1 MLAADMPGSVELTD
15 LDRAMLGGARGP
27 AAAVAMRILTTMAG
41 VYGAERLLDIE
52 GAHIDGCLYHGDS
65 GVDFAELLVAGNARV
80 RVPTTLN
87 VGGLDL
93 LHPEEFAGTAER
105 RAKALR
111 LMECYEEMGC
121 RTIWTCAP
129 YQTTPRPA
137 FGQQVAWAESNAIVF
152 ANSVLG
158 ARTHRYGDFID
169 ICAAITGR
177 APAVGLHL
185 EENRRGQVVFD
196 LRSLPRPLR
205 SASWLLPAIGYLV
218 GERCAN
224 RVPVLLGL
232 EEADEDG
239 LKALGAAAASSGA
252 VALFHAVGITP
263 EAPTLEAALGG
274 EEAEEWVEVGAADLR
289 AGLRRLSTVAAAAP
303 AASHPGTPSLDSRRG
318 STGPDP
324 ASTTGDGPE
333 LASDSPALPIDVVAL
348 GSPHFSPREF
358 AELLPLVRRHP
369 PARSVEFVV
378 CTNRFSLDF
387 LASSGELDRLR
398 ALGVRVVVD
407 TCVVVAPILRTPPGG
422 VLMTNSGKFAH
433 YAPGNVGFDVVFGSL
448 SECVRSAHAGRLR
461 RDAEL
466 WP

>member
-1 MLAADMPGSVELTD
+1 MHGSVELAD
-15 LDRAMLGGARGP
+15 LDRRMLSGDHGE
-27 AAAVAMRILTTMAG
+27 AAATAMRILVTMAG
-41 VYGAERLLDIE
+41 IYGARRLLDIE

-65 GVDFAELLVAGNARV
+65 GVDFAEMLVAGGARV

-93 LHPEEFAGTAER
+93 LHPEEFAGTPER

-129 YQTTPRPA
+129 YQATPRPE

-196 LRSLPRPLR
+196 LRSLPRSLTA
-205 SASWLLPAIGYLV
+205 ASWLLPAIGYLV

-232 EEADEDG
+232 ERADEDG

-274 EEAEEWVEVGAADLR
+274 RDAEEWVEVTASDLR
-289 AGLRRLSTVAAAAP
+289 AGLRRLSTAAGAAE
-303 AASHPGTPSLDSRRG
+303 
-318 STGPDP
+318 PDGG
-324 ASTTGDGPE
+324 AND
-333 LASDSPALPIDVVAL
+333 LRIDVVAL

-358 AELLPLVRRHP
+358 AELVPMIERHP
-369 PARSVEFVV
+369 PAVTVEFVV
-378 CTNRFSLDF
+378 CTNRISLDF
-387 LASSGELDRLR
+387 LERRGALDRLR
-398 ALGVRVVVD
+398 ELGVRVVVD
-407 TCVVVAPILRTPPGG
+407 TCVVVAPILRTPAGG
-422 VLMTNSGKFAH
+422 ILMTNSGKFAH

-448 SECVRSAHAGRLR
+448 AECVRSAHAGRLR
-461 RDAEL
+461 RDPEL

>member
-1 MLAADMPGSVELTD
+1 MLAADMPGSVELTGR
-15 LDRAMLGGARGP
+15 DRAMLAGDRGE
-27 AAAVAMRILTTMAG
+27 AAAVAMRILVTMAG
-41 VYGAERLLDIE
+41 VYGAGRLLDIE

-65 GVDFAELLVAGNARV
+65 GVDFAEVLVAGGARV

-196 LRSLPRPLR
+196 LRSLPLSLR

-218 GERCAN
+218 GERCGN

-232 EEADEDG
+232 EAADEDG

-274 EEAEEWVEVGAADLR
+274 REAEDWVDVTVDDLR
-289 AGLRRLSTVAAAAP
+289 SGLRSLSTVPAAAGPGVGRGSGSP
-303 AASHPGTPSLDSRRG
+303 AARSGRGRG
-318 STGPDP
+318 S
-324 ASTTGDGPE
+324 
-333 LASDSPALPIDVVAL
+333 ASDAISIDVVAL

-358 AELLPLVRRHP
+358 AELLPLVERHP
-369 PARSVEFVV
+369 PSTGVEFVV
-378 CTNRFSLDF
+378 CTNRLSLGH
-387 LASSGELDRLR
+387 LEQNGGLERLR
-398 ALGVRVVVD
+398 SLGVRVVVD
-407 TCVVVAPILRTPPGG
+407 TCVVVAPILRTAAGG

-448 SECVRSAHAGRLR
+448 AECVRSAHAGRLW
-461 RDAEL
+461 RDPEL

>member
-1 MLAADMPGSVELTD
+1 MASREASVELTD
-15 LDRAMLGGARGP
+15 LDRAMLAGDHGE
-27 AAAVAMRILTTMAG
+27 AAAVAMRILVAMGG
-41 VYGAERLLDIE
+41 VYGARGLLDIE

-65 GVDFAELLVAGNARV
+65 GVDFAELLVRGGARV

-93 LHPEEFAGTAER
+93 LHPEQFAGTEER
-105 RAKALR
+105 RAKARR

-185 EENRRGQVVFD
+185 KENRRGQVVFD
-196 LRSLPRPLR
+196 LRSLPRSLTT
-205 SASWLLPAIGYLV
+205 ASWLLPAIGYLV
-218 GERCAN
+218 GERCGN

-232 EEADEDG
+232 GEADEDG
-239 LKALGAAAASSGA
+239 LKALGAAAASSGT

-274 EEAEEWVEVGAADLR
+274 READEWIEVTLEDLR
-289 AGLRRLSTVAAAAP
+289 AGLRSLSTAP
-303 AASHPGTPSLDSRRG
+303 GALEPG
-318 STGPDP
+318 
-324 ASTTGDGPE
+324 AE
-333 LASDSPALPIDVVAL
+333 AELPIDVVAL

-358 AELLPLVRRHP
+358 AELLPLIERHP
-369 PARSVEFVV
+369 PSAEVEFVV
-378 CTNRFSLDF
+378 CTNRFSLDV
-387 LASSGELDRLR
+387 LERSGALERLR
-398 ALGVRVVVD
+398 ALDVRVVVD
-407 TCVVVAPILRTPPGG
+407 TCVVVAPILRSPAGG

-448 SECVRSAHAGRLR
+448 SECVQSAHLGALR
-461 RDAEL
+461 RDPEL

>member
-1 MLAADMPGSVELTD
+1 MAAVNLSETVELTD
-15 LDRAMLGGARGP
+15 LDRAMLSGDHGE
-27 AAAVAMRILTTMAG
+27 AAAVAMRILVAMAG
-41 VYGAERLLDIE
+41 VYGADRLLDIE

-65 GVDFAELLVAGNARV
+65 GVDFAELLVAGGARV

-121 RTIWTCAP
+121 LTIWTCAP
-129 YQTTPRPA
+129 YQTTPRPS

-196 LRSLPRPLR
+196 FRSLPRSLR

-232 EEADEDG
+232 ENADEDG

-263 EAPTLEAALGG
+263 EAPTLQAALGG
-274 EEAEEWVEVGAADLR
+274 GEAEEWIEVTAADLR
-289 AGLRRLSTVAAAAP
+289 AGLRRLST
-303 AASHPGTPSLDSRRG
+303 AASGGKDLR
-318 STGPDP
+318 
-324 ASTTGDGPE
+324 
-333 LASDSPALPIDVVAL
+333 IDVVAL

-358 AELLPLVRRHP
+358 AELLPMIACRP
-369 PARSVEFVV
+369 PAASVEFVV
-378 CTNRFSLDF
+378 CTNRVSLDF
-387 LASSGELDRLR
+387 LERRGDLERLR
-398 ALGVRVVVD
+398 DLGVRVVVD
-407 TCVVVAPILRTPPGG
+407 TCVVVAPILRTPSGG

-448 SECVRSAHAGRLR
+448 SECVQSAHAGHLR
-461 RDAEL
+461 RDPEL

>member
-1 MLAADMPGSVELTD
+1 MLAADMPGSVELTGC
-15 LDRAMLGGARGP
+15 DRAMLAGDRGE
-27 AAAVAMRILTTMAG
+27 AAAVAMRILVTMAG

-65 GVDFAELLVAGNARV
+65 GVDFAELLVAGGARV

-185 EENRRGQVVFD
+185 EANRRGQVVFD
-196 LRSLPRPLR
+196 LRALPQALR

-218 GERCAN
+218 GERCGN
-224 RVPVLLGL
+224 RIPVLLGL
-232 EEADEDG
+232 EEANEDG

-274 EEAEEWVEVGAADLR
+274 RDAEEWIEIGLSDLR
-289 AGLRRLSTVAAAAP
+289 AGLRSLSTAPGAGGAA
-303 AASHPGTPSLDSRRG
+303 G
-318 STGPDP
+318 SESAG
-324 ASTTGDGPE
+324 
-333 LASDSPALPIDVVAL
+333 LAIDVVAL

-358 AELLPLVRRHP
+358 AELLPLVERHP
-369 PARSVEFVV
+369 PSAGVEFVV
-378 CTNRFSLDF
+378 CTNRLSLGH
-387 LASSGELDRLR
+387 LEQSGGLERLR
-398 ALGVRVVVD
+398 RLGVRVVVD
-407 TCVVVAPILRTPPGG
+407 TCVVVAPILRTAAGG

-448 SECVRSAHAGRLR
+448 AECVRSAQAGRLW
-461 RDAEL
+461 RDPEL

>member
-1 MLAADMPGSVELTD
+1 MAAANTPETVELTD
-15 LDRAMLGGARGP
+15 RDRAMLAGECGQAT
-27 AAAVAMRILTTMAG
+27 AVAMRILVTMAG

-65 GVDFAELLVAGNARV
+65 GVDFAELLVAGGARV

-111 LMECYEEMGC
+111 LMQCYEEMGC

-129 YQTTPRPA
+129 YQATPRPA

-196 LRSLPRPLR
+196 LRALPPAVR

-218 GERCAN
+218 GERCGN
-224 RVPVLLGL
+224 RIPVLLGL
-232 EEADEDG
+232 EQADEDG

-263 EAPTLEAALGG
+263 EAPTLEAALGSRDPELG
-274 EEAEEWVEVGAADLR
+274 GAVAEEWIEVTVDDLR
-289 AGLRRLSTVAAAAP
+289 AGLRSLSTVPAAAA
-303 AASHPGTPSLDSRRG
+303 SRPGAG
-318 STGPDP
+318 
-324 ASTTGDGPE
+324 GD
-333 LASDSPALPIDVVAL
+333 LAIDVVAL

-358 AELLPLVRRHP
+358 AELLPLVERHP
-369 PARSVEFVV
+369 PSAGVEFVV
-378 CTNRFSLDF
+378 CTNRLSLDV
-387 LASSGELDRLR
+387 LEREGALERLR

-407 TCVVVAPILRTPPGG
+407 SCVVVAPILRTPAGG

-448 SECVRSAHAGRLR
+448 AECVRSAHAGRLW
-461 RDAEL
+461 RDPEL

>member
-1 MLAADMPGSVELTD
+1 MPAGAPPETVALTVR
-15 LDRAMLGGARGP
+15 DRAMLAGDHGA
-27 AAAVAMRILTTMAG
+27 ATAVAMRILVTMAG

-65 GVDFAELLVAGNARV
+65 GVDFAELLVAGGARV
-80 RVPTTLN
+80 CVPTTLN

-93 LHPEEFAGTAER
+93 LHPDEFAGTAER

-111 LMECYEEMGC
+111 LMECYDEMGC

-169 ICAAITGR
+169 ICAALTGR

-185 EENRRGQVVFD
+185 EENRRGQIVFD
-196 LRSLPRPLR
+196 LRSLPRALR
-205 SASWLLPAIGYLV
+205 SAAWLLPAIGYLV
-218 GERCAN
+218 GERCGN

-263 EAPTLEAALGG
+263 EAPTLDAALGG
-274 EEAEEWVEVGAADLR
+274 REAEEWIEITVDDLH
-289 AGLRRLSTVAAAAP
+289 AGLCSLSTVPAAAA
-303 AASHPGTPSLDSRRG
+303 SSPGVG
-318 STGPDP
+318 
-324 ASTTGDGPE
+324 GD
-333 LASDSPALPIDVVAL
+333 LAIDVVAL

-358 AELLPLVRRHP
+358 AELLPLVERHP
-369 PARSVEFVV
+369 PSAGVEFVV
-378 CTNRFSLDF
+378 CTNRLSLDF
-387 LASSGELDRLR
+387 LEREGALERLR
-398 ALGVRVVVD
+398 AFGVRVVVD
-407 TCVVVAPILRTPPGG
+407 TCVVVAPILRTPAGG

-448 SECVRSAHAGRLR
+448 AECVRSAQAGRLW
-461 RDAEL
+461 RDPEL